1 MEALKP
7 ADNAPIKHIWE
18 KMHRGSRYMGAAK
31 PGNARQ
37 KMYFALKKI
46 IDELRDCLK
55 IKNCTGATKKE
66 ACWIRGLQA
75 SCSHISNKCIIAQN
89 TEQYNTNGRKYG
101 NKRGIGTIL

>member
-31 PGNARQ
+31 PGNARKALPKT

-55 IKNCTGATKKE
+55 SRIAPVQQKGSLLDSRSASFLFPYIEQMYYSTKHR
-66 ACWIRGLQA
+66 AV
-75 SCSHISNKCIIAQN
+75 
-89 TEQYNTNGRKYG
+89 QYKWEE
-101 NKRGIGTIL
+101 IWE